1 MTLAEL
7 RGFDPSFSIVGPLFY
22 GNGTAHSV
30 AGFVPLP
37 SEYSNARSR
46 DATDFAALGRVEHD
60 SRTQSPF
67 GTLRSFIR
75 VDSFY
80 GSNGSAALGSLGSQA
95 TTFNTTAGSSA
106 SHESTIVNRA
116 FIQFAGLT
124 AGRAQSMFYFFA
136 DAINYKSLRGSNAV
150 VTLLAYTMPFGNGF
164 SATRGGSAR
173 PARRDWQHYRQQ
185 DGGAGHGQRH
195 FGDFLPGAAG
205 GRAGAGNRRQSPSR
219 PALGA
224 AQLSAAAHQIRAS
237 LFGSTALTTPPTAY
251 AFPALTSNSL
261 WFRGPGG
268 TTVNAR
274 LRLHRLDQQ

>member
-46 DATDFAALGRVEHD
+46 DATDFAALGRVELD

-80 GSNGSAALGSLGSQA
+80 GSNGSAALGSIGSQA

-136 DAINYKSLRGSNAV
+136 DAINYKRGSNAV

-164 SATRGGSAR
+164 SATLSAEDQPDRRAAIGSTIAS
-173 PARRDWQHYRQQ
+173 
-185 DGGAGHGQRH
+185 GT
-195 FGDFLPGAAG
+195 AAPVTVNG
-205 GRAGAGNRRQSPSR
+205 ISATSFQAQPAGARVPEIVGN
-219 PALGA
+219 L
-224 AQLSAAAHQIRAS
+224 
-237 LFGSTALTTPPTAY
+237 
-251 AFPALTSNSL
+251 
-261 WFRGPGG
+261 
-268 TTVNAR
+268 
-274 LRLHRLDQQ
+274 RLDQPWGRRSYRRRRIRSGLASLEAPPLLRRQPPTPFRP